1 MFLLKIC
8 FLQLMLLTLGCATY
22 QNKVEKARQF
32 LGSNQ
37 FESAQSH
44 LLPLAQEESGDQLVY
59 LLDYATTLQ
68 ISGQYKESN
77 KFFFKAE
84 KLAEEQDYHSVSRV
98 TGSFLLNEEMKQYKG
113 DTFER
118 IFINAYLAMNYLEL
132 GDLDSALV
140 ETRRINDKYKLLR
153 SEEKKSFELNSFAK
167 YLSAMIWEADKKY
180 DDAFI
185 AYKEAYEIDPH
196 IETIKED
203 LVRISKKAQR
213 LDEYKR
219 YKSEFLLNNEAQDG
233 HDKEKAE
240 LIVIYQQ
247 GWGPRKR
254 YNSYDVKFPIL
265 SPVFND
271 TQKAKVIISSLSSP
285 KIEKISKN
293 IYDVQEAAIKTLKDD
308 QAALLARRVGAFV
321 AKEVASREISR
332 KNEALGLIAWFVMHA
347 SERADLRQW
356 STLPSSI
363 QVIRTVLPPGE
374 YDIEIQGL
382 SAFGN
387 QTQDKMSVKKIK
399 LEKGKTK
406 FLNWR
411 SLN

>member
-32 LGSNQ
+32 LGANQ

-363 QVIRTVLPPGE
+363 QVIRTLLPPGE

>member
-1 MFLLKIC
+1 M
-8 FLQLMLLTLGCATY
+8 GCATY
-22 QNKVEKARQF
+22 QNKVEKARHF
-32 LGSNQ
+32 LSSNQ

-68 ISGQYKESN
+68 ISGQYQESN

-98 TGSFLLNEEMKQYKG
+98 TGSLLLNEEMKQYKG

-118 IFINAYLAMNYLEL
+118 IFINAYLAMNFLEL
-132 GDLDSALV
+132 GDLDNALV

-185 AYKEAYEIDPH
+185 AYKEAYEIDPQ

-213 LDEYKR
+213 LDDYKR
-219 YKSEFLLNNEAQDG
+219 YKSEFLLSTETQDG

-254 YNSYDVKFPIL
+254 FNSYDVKFPIL

-308 QAALLARRVGAFV
+308 QAALLGRRVGAYV

-356 STLPSSI
+356 STLPNSI
-363 QVIRTVLPPGE
+363 QVIRIILQPGE
-374 YDIEIQGL
+374 YDLEIQGL

-387 QTQDKMSVKKIK
+387 QTQDKMSLKKIK

>member
-32 LGSNQ
+32 LGANQ

-254 YNSYDVKFPIL
+254 YNSYDVKFSIL

-363 QVIRTVLPPGE
+363 QVIRTLLPPGE

>member
-32 LGSNQ
+32 LGANQ

-98 TGSFLLNEEMKQYKG
+98 AGSFLLNEEMKQYKG

-254 YNSYDVKFPIL
+254 YNSYDVKFSIL

-363 QVIRTVLPPGE
+363 QVIRTLLPPGE